1 MRVPGERRS
10 LGPLLQIDRPP
21 AETVNRWSVA
31 SLRPPGG
38 PRNENT
44 LVVRCQLGE
53 HAAWRLLHREYH
65 PVAAAFL
72 RRLGV
77 KGRELEDAC
86 QEVFLRM
93 FRFLPSFR
101 GEADLKTWLYRLC
114 ATEAARLR
122 RRSRSSGDVLALLAG
137 EPADLAM
144 DGPGISATA
153 AAEKCRAA
161 LRQMTEAERL
171 VFVLYEM
178 DGLSGHQIA
187 QAVGCPVATV
197 WRRLHYARRR
207 FRHAVL
213 GAEDTAA

>member
-1 MRVPGERRS
+1 M
-10 LGPLLQIDRPP
+10 GPLLPIERPNS
-21 AETVNRWSVA
+21 ARTAVCWSVA
-31 SLRPPGG
+31 SARPPTRQSGD
-38 PRNENT
+38 NDT
-44 LVVRCQLGE
+44 LVVRCQSGE
-53 HAAWRLLHREYH
+53 HGAWRLLHREYR
-65 PVAAAFL
+65 PIAAAFL

-77 KGRELEDAC
+77 KGRELDDAC

-122 RRSRSSGDVLALLAG
+122 RRSRSSGDVLALLAY
-137 EPADLAM
+137 EPVDVSM
-144 DGPGISATA
+144 VGPEISATA

-178 DGLSGHQIA
+178 DGLSGQKIA
-187 QAVGCPVATV
+187 QIVGCPVATV

-207 FRHAVL
+207 FRDAVL
-213 GAEDTAA
+213 GVEETAA